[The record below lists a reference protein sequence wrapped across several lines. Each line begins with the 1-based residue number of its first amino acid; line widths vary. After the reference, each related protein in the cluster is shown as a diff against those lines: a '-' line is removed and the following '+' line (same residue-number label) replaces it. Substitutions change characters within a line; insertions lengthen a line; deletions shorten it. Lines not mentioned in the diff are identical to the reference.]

1 MPYTIRKVRGKNC
14 YSVKKAKGKKN
25 RTKSRCT
32 TLKKAKAQV
41 RLMNAIDHDPSF
53 VPTGK

>member
-25 RTKSRCT
+25 RTKARCT

-41 RLMNAIDHDPSF
+41 RLMNAIDHDPTF

>member
-1 MPYTIRKVRGKNC
+1 
-14 YSVKKAKGKKN
+14 
-25 RTKSRCT
+25 
-32 TLKKAKAQV
+32 LKKAKAQV